1 MHTFIQLLEML
12 HVWEVT
18 PVEARIYATPTGSSK
33 GRRLSITFDPDDGP
47 TADKIFD
54 ELVRRN
60 RDPQRSEDGLT
71 IEAAVNDFD

>member
-18 PVEARIYATPTGSSK
+18 PTEARIDTTPLGTK
-33 GRRLSITFDPDDGP
+33 GRRLSITFEPGDRP
-47 TADKIFD
+47 TADRVFD
-54 ELVRRN
+54 ELGMRN

-71 IEAAVNDFD
+71 IEADVND